1 MKELCK
7 ARKRAPGMGGD
18 HVCGLPK
25 GHKGKHRCAY
35 GMYASVG
42 CKEQWEKVK

>member
-25 GHKGKHRCAY
+25 GHKGKHRCNY
-35 GMYASVG
+35 GI
-42 CKEQWEKVK
+42 CNEKCGRVKK